1 MKGLLHTRPN
11 PTARSGP
18 VLAALILMTA
28 SSLLLPPGVLTARN
42 SRQGIAPTTTA
53 SLLDRQARQEA
64 GFNDFLA
71 RVDAYVKLHKS
82 VASTL
87 PALKPT
93 PEPELI
99 AAHQQALARKIREA
113 RPHAKR
119 GDVFSDQARDAFR
132 YVVGEE
138 FRGPHG
144 HRARRTIQQG
154 EPLSN
159 VHLQVNQPYPDGVP
173 YTTLPPTLLLKFP
186 KLPDVVAYR
195 VVGADLLLLD
205 AEANLVVDRIPG
217 IIPVTANADKSNP

>member
-1 MKGLLHTRPN
+1 MNRLLQ
-11 PTARSGP
+11 
-18 VLAALILMTA
+18 TA
-28 SSLLLPPGVLTARN
+28 SSLSARSAPVSVVLLIAGSLLPAALCFANGW
-42 SRQGIAPTTTA
+42 QTTTPSKPA
-53 SLLDRQARQEA
+53 NLSDRRARLEA
-64 GFNDFLA
+64 GFGDFLA
-71 RVDAYVKLHKS
+71 RVDAYAKLHKS

-99 AAHQQALARKIREA
+99 AAHQQALARRIREA

-132 YVVGEE
+132 HAVREE
-138 FRGPHG
+138 FHGPHG

-159 VHLQVNQPYPDGVP
+159 VHLGVNQPYPDGVP

-186 KLPDVVAYR
+186 KLPEVVVYR
-195 VVGADLLLLD
+195 VVGADLVLLD
-205 AEANLVVDRIPG
+205 TEANLVVDRIPD
-217 IIPVTANADKSNP
+217 IIPATADSDHSNP